1 MSRTIIGLV
10 VVGVAVLAAALGVAW
25 QSMQSEKAVMGT
37 PTAGQEPQKAG
48 GTPAPSTAQ
57 PSTTPQSADQAKPP
71 SAPQQQSATNGAVMV
86 PTFDVV
92 RVGQDG
98 RAVIAGRAAAKSKV
112 VLLDGGRETA
122 ATTTANEAG
131 EWVLTVQD
139 PPFTPGQHELRVVQ
153 HIEGRAPVTS
163 EQAVMIVVPEPAE
176 KDKQTLVMIDPP
188 RGPTTLVQPPST
200 AGVPRTGDLTV
211 ATVDYDERGIV
222 TVSGQATAGS
232 TVRIYID
239 DKAQG
244 EAAAGKDGRWRV
256 TASDAIPI
264 GKHKLRVDRL
274 GKDGKPEGR
283 LEMDFERKVMEA
295 GADGRKLHIVVG
307 DNLWN
312 IARAHYGEGWRY
324 TVIFQANKDTIRDPN
339 LIYPGQVFSLPK
351 SN

>member
-1 MSRTIIGLV
+1 
-10 VVGVAVLAAALGVAW
+10 
-25 QSMQSEKAVMGT
+25 
-37 PTAGQEPQKAG
+37 
-48 GTPAPSTAQ
+48 
-57 PSTTPQSADQAKPP
+57 
-71 SAPQQQSATNGAVMV
+71 MV

-98 RAVIAGRAAAKSKV
+98 RAVIAGRAAQKSKV
-112 VLLDGGRETA
+112 VLLDGGKETA
-122 ATTTANEAG
+122 WTTTATDGG

-139 PPFTPGQHELRVVQ
+139 PPFTPRQHELRVVQ

-188 RGPTTLVQPPST
+188 RGPTTLVQPPTT

-211 ATVDYDERGIV
+211 STVDYDERGIV

-232 TVRIYID
+232 TVRVYID

-244 EAAAGKDGRWRV
+244 EAAAGTDGRWRV
-256 TASDAIPI
+256 TASEAITI

-274 GKDGKPEGR
+274 GKDGKPQGR
-283 LEMDFERKVMEA
+283 LEMDFERKVMAA

-324 TVIFQANKDTIRDPN
+324 TVIFQANKDTIRDPH